1 MSEEVDAA
9 VRGPDAYALARRAMD
24 DMERRQIWPTALN
37 YELWLHYVAHPEG
50 PLAQELER
58 ILSQGSAITEEIGE
72 ELAAAYLPK
81 AKLNE
86 QIRDAGVQLNRELAS
101 VALAIKQA
109 QTSSEQYGETL
120 AIAGRDLDADVAPL
134 TLKELVQNLS
144 AATKQVRRETQSLE
158 KRLDSSAA
166 EVSRLREHLEQVRR
180 DATTDALTKLAN
192 RKAFDDE
199 LARCCTEVSETGQP
213 LSLAFIDIDLFK
225 TFNDSWGHQTGDQVL
240 RYVAGVIGRLAP
252 APRFAA
258 RFGGEEFAM
267 IFPREQAK
275 DVFETLEEIRIEV
288 SSRTLKRRSTNDD
301 LGAIT
306 VSAGLADYCLG
317 DDVHALV
324 ERADEALYA
333 SKHAGRNRT
342 TINIKAVAAAAA

>member
-1 MSEEVDAA
+1 MSEDIDAA
-9 VRGPDAYALARRAMD
+9 VRSPEAYDLARTALE
-24 DMERRQIWPTALN
+24 DMERRGIWPTPLN
-37 YELWLHYVAHPEG
+37 YELWLHFVAHPSSL
-50 PLAQELER
+50 LAQEIER
-58 ILSQGSAITEEIGE
+58 ILSQGSTITDDVGE
-72 ELAAAYLPK
+72 ELAAAFLPK

-109 QTSSEQYGETL
+109 QASNEQYGETL
-120 AIAGRDLDADVAPL
+120 ATVGRDLESDVAPL
-134 TLKELVQNLS
+134 TLKELVATLS
-144 AATKQVRRETQSLE
+144 AATRQVQQETRSLE
-158 KRLDSSAA
+158 IRLDESAS
-166 EVSRLREHLEQVRR
+166 EVTRLREHLEQVRR

-199 LARCCTEVSETGQP
+199 LVRTCTEASESGEP
-213 LSLAFIDIDLFK
+213 LALAFIDIDHFK
-225 TFNDSWGHQTGDQVL
+225 RFNDNWGHQTGDQVL
-240 RYVAGVIGRLAP
+240 RYVASVIARMTP

-267 IFPREQAK
+267 LFPCERAA
-275 DVFETLEEIRIEV
+275 DVISTLEEIRIEV
-288 SSRTLKRRSTNDD
+288 SSRTLKRRSTNED

-306 VSAGLADYCLG
+306 VSAGVAEYVPGEDM
-317 DDVHALV
+317 HALV

-342 TINIKAVAAAAA
+342 TNAREIASAA

>member
-1 MSEEVDAA
+1 MSEDIEAT
-9 VRGPDAYALARRAMD
+9 VRGPEAYTLARNALE
-24 DMERRQIWPTALN
+24 DMERRGIWPTPLN
-37 YELWLHYVAHPEG
+37 YELWLHFVAYPTG
-50 PLAQELER
+50 ALAQEIER
-58 ILSQGSAITEEIGE
+58 ILSEGQAITEDVGE
-72 ELAAAYLPK
+72 ELAAAFLPK

-109 QTSSEQYGETL
+109 QASNGQYGETL
-120 AIAGRDLDADVAPL
+120 EAVGRDLEADVAPL
-134 TLKELVQNLS
+134 TLKELVQNLA
-144 AATKQVRRETQSLE
+144 AATKQVQLETSSLE

-166 EVSRLREHLEQVRR
+166 EVARLREHLEQVSR

-199 LARCCTEVSETGQP
+199 ITRACAEANELDLPLA
-213 LSLAFIDIDLFK
+213 LAFIDIDHFK
-225 TFNDSWGHQTGDQVL
+225 RFNDNWGHQTGDQVL
-240 RYVAGVIGRLAP
+240 RYVASVIGKLAP
-252 APRFAA
+252 YPRVAA

-267 IFPREQAK
+267 IFPQERSH
-275 DVFETLEEIRIEV
+275 DVLETLEEIRIEV
-288 SSRTLKRRSTNDD
+288 SSRTLKRRSTNED

-306 VSAGLADYCLG
+306 VSAGIADYIPG
-317 DDVHALV
+317 EDMHALI

-342 TINIKAVAAAAA
+342 TCSQDIASAA